1 MVENGGVILEQPSRG
16 GGVGVLFSRRNSD
29 QRIMQISQPLLPRL
43 ASPPLYL
50 QFRVWPVV
58 CSCGW
63 TMWHASSWKTTVYSP
78 ARLPFQHQFYQ
89 LQTLELCSSI
99 ALEAQRLHSRGPKS
113 QKPRQTL
120 FTVLAAK
127 FILFQAICHRF
138 ASLAKKDDFAV
149 RIIHLFGQL
158 WLLFIYQPAYIGF
171 FGKDYI
177 PYFSFS
183 WTIGKWFSCPSLA

>member
-1 MVENGGVILEQPSRG
+1 MVENEGVILEQPSRG

-29 QRIMQISQPLLPRL
+29 QRIMQISQPLILHV
-43 ASPPLYL
+43 ASPPFYPQL
-50 QFRVWPVV
+50 RVWPVV

-89 LQTLELCSSI
+89 LQAMELCSST
-99 ALEAQRLHSRGPKS
+99 ALAAQWLHSRGPKS

-149 RIIHLFGQL
+149 RIIHLFGSL
-158 WLLFIYQPAYIGF
+158 WLLFIYLHVCIGF
-171 FGKDYI
+171 ICVQD
-177 PYFSFS
+177 
-183 WTIGKWFSCPSLA
+183 